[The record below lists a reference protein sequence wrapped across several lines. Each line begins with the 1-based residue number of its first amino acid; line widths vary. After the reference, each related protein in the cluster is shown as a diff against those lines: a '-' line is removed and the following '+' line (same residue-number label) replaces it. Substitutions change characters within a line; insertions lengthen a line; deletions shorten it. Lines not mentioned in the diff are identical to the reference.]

1 MRFLSPDEARVLLAT
16 ARGERLEALYTVAL
30 ALGLRQGE
38 SLGLHWDD
46 VNFAAGTLRVRYAL
60 QRVDGSLQLVEPK
73 TSQSRRTL
81 IMPPTVAT
89 ALQAHRK
96 RQDLERATAG
106 DRWVE
111 TGLMFTTRKGTPLD
125 ARNVTGWF
133 KKLLTSAG
141 LPDMRW
147 HDLRHS
153 CASLLLEQR
162 VHPRVAMDVLGHSQI
177 SQTMRYSHV
186 IEELQ
191 AAAAASMEQILTGVM
206 PD

>member
-1 MRFLSPDEARVLLAT
+1 MDVAVDSLHART
-16 ARGERLEALYTVAL
+16 S
-30 ALGLRQGE
+30 QK
-38 SLGLHWDD
+38 
-46 VNFAAGTLRVRYAL
+46 AAAPEP
-60 QRVDGSLQLVEPK
+60 SLQLVEPK

-81 IMPPTVAT
+81 IMPSTVAT

-96 RQDLERATAG
+96 RQALERAVAD

-111 TGLMFTTRKGTPLD
+111 TGLVFTTRKGTPLD
-125 ARNVTGWF
+125 ARNFTGWF
-133 KKLLTSAG
+133 KKLLNSAG

-147 HDLRHS
+147 HDQRHS
-153 CASLLLEQR
+153 CASLLLAQR

-177 SQTMRYSHV
+177 SQTMRYSNV

-191 AAAAASMEQILTGVM
+191 AAAASMEQILTGVT